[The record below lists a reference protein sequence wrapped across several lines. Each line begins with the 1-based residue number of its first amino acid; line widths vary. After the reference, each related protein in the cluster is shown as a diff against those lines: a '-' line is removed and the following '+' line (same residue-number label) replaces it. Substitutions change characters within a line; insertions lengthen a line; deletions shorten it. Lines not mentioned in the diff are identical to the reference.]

1 MPASRF
7 VVLAVPA
14 LAACA
19 VAASPSPA
27 FSTPDQDPLRVA
39 PTPAPG
45 TDPHDIAVDV
55 AIGQPMLLA
64 GGDQTAYVEVNLGGF
79 AIADAERAPV
89 NVALVLDR
97 SGSMAGDKL
106 DKAKEAALLVLDQLR
121 ADDTISVISYSTNVD
136 VLIPPTKVG
145 EAGAARKQIKALT
158 AHGSTALYDGVTVG
172 LQQIG
177 AVFDAKKV
185 NRIILLSD
193 GEANVGKSSPAE
205 LGELGLEAARQGI
218 PITTIGLG
226 LSYNEDLMSQLAAS
240 SDGSHAFAES
250 SQDLSAI
257 FEHELGDM
265 LSVVA
270 SDVRISVEL
279 GDGVRLVRAI
289 GRDATTTDTMATV
302 GFGQLYAGQSKHVV
316 FEVRIPAGTAGAKL
330 DVADVDVSYT
340 NLIADKAATRHASVA
355 VGFTKDPAVV
365 AAKEN
370 KTVAAAAVEAVAT
383 ATNIQAVA
391 LRDAGQIDDARQLL
405 QDNAAYLAREG
416 ARLGSTTLNDYG
428 LQNANDSQNLTDEA
442 WQRQRKS
449 MREQQSVNI
458 TQRGW

>member
-27 FSTPDQDPLRVA
+27 FSTPDQDPARAAPVA
-39 PTPAPG
+39 A
-45 TDPHDIAVDV
+45 TDPNDIGVDV

-79 AIADAERAPV
+79 AIADADRAPV
-89 NVALVLDR
+89 NLALVLDR
-97 SGSMAGDKL
+97 SGSMSGDKL
-106 DKAKEAALLVLDQLR
+106 AKAKEAALLVLDKLR
-121 ADDTISVISYSTNVD
+121 ADDTISVISYSTSVD
-136 VLIPPTKVG
+136 VLVPPTKVS
-145 EAGAARKQIKALT
+145 EAASVRKQIKALT

-172 LQQIG
+172 LQQLG
-177 AVFDAKKV
+177 AVFDARKV

-205 LGELGLEAARQGI
+205 LGELGLDAARQGI

-226 LSYNEDLMSQLAAS
+226 LSYNEDLMSQLAAK
-240 SDGSHAFAES
+240 SDGNHAFAES
-250 SQDLSAI
+250 STDLAAI

-270 SDVRISVEL
+270 SDVTVDVEF
-279 GDGVRLVRAI
+279 GDGVTPIRAI
-289 GRDATTTDTMATV
+289 GRDAAITGTTAKV
-302 GFGQLYAGQSKHVV
+302 AIGQLYAEQSKHVI
-316 FEVRIPAGTAGAKL
+316 FEVRVPAGTVGSKL
-330 DVADVDVSYT
+330 DVADVDVHYT
-340 NLIADKAATRHASVA
+340 NLIKDKASTRHATVA
-355 VGFTKDPAVV
+355 VGFTKDPAIV

-416 ARLGSTTLNDYG
+416 ARLGSTTLNDYSV
-428 LQNANDSQNLTDEA
+428 QNAYDSQNLTDDA

-449 MREQQSVNI
+449 MREQQAVNN

>member
-1 MPASRF
+1 MPAPRF
-7 VVLAVPA
+7 AVLAVPA

-19 VAASPSPA
+19 VAGSPSPA
-27 FSTPDQDPLRVA
+27 FSTPDKDPARAA
-39 PTPAPG
+39 PTSAPSA
-45 TDPHDIAVDV
+45 DPKDIAIDV

-64 GGDQTAYVEVNLGGF
+64 GGDQTAYIEVNLGGF
-79 AIADAERAPV
+79 ALTDADRAPV
-89 NVALVLDR
+89 NLALVLDR

-106 DKAKEAALLVLDQLR
+106 DRAKEAALLVLDKLR
-121 ADDTISVISYSTNVD
+121 PDDTIAVISYSTGVD
-136 VLIPPTKVG
+136 VLVPPTKL
-145 EAGAARKQIKALT
+145 ADAAKVRKQISALT
-158 AHGSTALYDGVTVG
+158 AHGSTALYDGVTAG

-177 AVFDAKKV
+177 SVFDPRKV

-193 GEANVGKSSPAE
+193 GQANVGKSSTAE
-205 LGELGLEAARQGI
+205 LGELGLVAARQGI

-226 LSYNEDLMSQLAAS
+226 LSYNEDLMSELAAK

-250 SQDLSAI
+250 SEELAAI

-270 SDVRISVEL
+270 TDVSVDVEF
-279 GDGVRLVRAI
+279 GDGVTPIRAI
-289 GRDATTTDTMATV
+289 GRDATIAGTTATV
-302 GFGQLYAGQSKHVV
+302 AIGQLYAEQAKHVI
-316 FEVRIPAGTAGAKL
+316 FEVRVPAGTAGASF
-330 DVADVDVSYT
+330 DVADVDVHYT
-340 NLIADKAATRHASVA
+340 NLIKDAAMKRHATVA

-405 QDNAAYLAREG
+405 EDNAAYLAREG
-416 ARLGSTTLNDYG
+416 TRLDSVV
-428 LQNANDSQNLTDEA
+428 LQNYGAQNSYDSQNLGGDA
-442 WQRQRKS
+442 WVRQRKS
-449 MREQQSVNI
+449 MREQQSVNN